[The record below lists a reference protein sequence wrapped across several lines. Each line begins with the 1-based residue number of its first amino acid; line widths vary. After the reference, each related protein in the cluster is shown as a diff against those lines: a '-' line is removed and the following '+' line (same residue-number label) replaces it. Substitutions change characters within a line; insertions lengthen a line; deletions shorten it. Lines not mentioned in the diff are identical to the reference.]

1 MIKGELV
8 RLRAP
13 MAEDLDSYLRWRNDP
28 EVAHWATGG
37 DPHFGPITRESMER
51 FHDAR
56 LRQDPR
62 GEATFTVEDLADGR
76 VIGTA
81 DYRDLDPF
89 AGRATVGVVI
99 GEHDRWGGGYGSE
112 ALRLLLGHLFGAC
125 RLRRVELETWSGNE
139 RAVRAFRKAGFVE
152 EGRRRASVRVGEE
165 WYDGVLF
172 GLLREEWTA
181 RQTTGPSAPA
191 GDTAR

>member
-1 MIKGELV
+1 MIEGTLV

-13 MAEDLDSYLRWRNDP
+13 RADDLEAHLRWRNDP
-28 EVAHWATGG
+28 AVAHWATGG
-37 DPHFGPITRESMER
+37 DPHYGPITRESMER
-51 FHDAR
+51 FHDST

-62 GEATFTVEDLADGR
+62 SEATFTVEDMADGR

-99 GEHDRWGGGYGSE
+99 GERDHWGGGHGSE

-152 EGRRRASVRVGEE
+152 EGRRRAAVRVGEE

-181 RQTTGPSAPA
+181 LRTDATPMPPAASA
-191 GDTAR
+191 G